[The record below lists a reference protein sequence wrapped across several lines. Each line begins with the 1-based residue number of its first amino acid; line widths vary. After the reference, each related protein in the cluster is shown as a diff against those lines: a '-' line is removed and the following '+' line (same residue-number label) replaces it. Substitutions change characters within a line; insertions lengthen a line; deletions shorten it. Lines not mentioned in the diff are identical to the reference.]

1 MKFSD
6 NLIKLRKQ
14 KGMSQEE
21 LGNEI
26 NVARQTISKWELGET
41 TPELDKLKELSK
53 LFEVSVDELIGNDTY
68 TSDKCKKPYHE
79 YISKTKIGNL
89 PLVHINIGYGFGNIR
104 KAKGIIA
111 IGNIA
116 KGIFALGGISL
127 GVISIGGIGA
137 GIFTLAGLCLG
148 LLTAIGGVAL
158 GTISIGGV
166 ALGIFTIGGI
176 SIGIYS
182 FGGIAIAK
190 NIAMGGIANGHI
202 AIGGKVNGVITYTKS
217 NFVSSDVR
225 NVILNEFPHTWNIIV
240 EFFSHIR

>member
-1 MKFSD
+1 MSFNN

-14 KGMSQEE
+14 KGLSQEE

-53 LFEVSVDELIGNDTY
+53 LFEISVDELIDNDICSKVNY
-68 TSDKCKKPYHE
+68 RKPYHE
-79 YISKTKIGNL
+79 YVSKIKIGNL
-89 PLVHINIGYGFGNIR
+89 PLVHINIGYGIGNIR

-137 GIFTLAGLCLG
+137 GIFTLAGLCFG
-148 LLTAIGGVAL
+148 LLTAVGGVAI
-158 GTISIGGV
+158 GTLAIAGCAI
-166 ALGIFTIGGI
+166 GIFTIGGI

-182 FGGIAIAK
+182 LGGIAVAK

-202 AIGGKVNGVITYTKS
+202 AIGERVNGAITFTKS
-217 NFVSSDVR
+217 NFVSSDVKQ
-225 NVILNEFPHTWNIIV
+225 VILREFPNTWNIIV
-240 EFFSHIR
+240 EFFSHVR